1 MKSSVLFALTAAA
14 VANVCAAHPV
24 DELAAFTPP
33 PAMAAQLGIHVSEC
47 PIKIGTSDKVD
58 MEKVEAQ
65 GLSTQWKSGIGEW
78 AWRAF
83 RVKASGALCIEL
95 LEPLAALLNRDQA
108 AILAMHNAR
117 IGPDGTKIDD
127 TRRGEVHDNNRTESL
142 DEYLPAFAVPPPEQ
156 EHPVDKLKSLTASA
170 DKAETFGFRLTH
182 CPMAGHSPTLVDL
195 TRLAHPATIMQQ
207 VDGTLWTWRE
217 YYVPPTGDTCIVLIT
232 PPAGPLNK
240 ERASILTMVSNGVL
254 PDGTR
259 TLSEFKIRGGQVIL
273 MPENVRA
280 IDNVVEAATEEDKS
294 VPDDRVVE
302 PATNDP

>member
-1 MKSSVLFALTAAA
+1 MKSSVLFALSAAA
-14 VANVCAAHPV
+14 VASVCAAHPV
-24 DELAAFTPP
+24 DELAPLTPP
-33 PAMAAQLGIHVSEC
+33 PSMAAQLGIHVSEC
-47 PIKIGTSDKVD
+47 PIQVGTSDKVD
-58 MEKVEAQ
+58 LAKVEQ
-65 GLSTQWKSGIGEW
+65 TGLASHWKGNGNW
-78 AWRAF
+78 AWREF
-83 RVKASGALCIEL
+83 RVKQSGALCFEL

-117 IGPDGTKIDD
+117 IGPDGTEIDD

-142 DEYLPAFAVPPPEQ
+142 DEYLPAFAVTPPEQ

-182 CPMAGHSPTLVDL
+182 CPMAGSSPTLVDL

-207 VDGTLWTWRE
+207 VDGALWTWRE
-217 YYVPPTGDTCIVLIT
+217 YKVPPTGDTCIVLIT

-259 TLSEFKIRGGQVIL
+259 TLPEFKIRGGQVIL
-273 MPENVRA
+273 MPENIRA
-280 IDNVVEAATEEDKS
+280 VEIVVDAPTEEYKT
-294 VPDDRVVE
+294 VPAEQVVE
-302 PATNDP
+302 PPTNDP